1 MSTKMMIF
9 NSFSVTNYTILA
21 QCPKE
26 NKFFATIGRRIAKQL
41 HSDYRRDAWKWYKSV
56 IQADGKD
63 RCGLQSASSKVASK
77 ILH

>member
-41 HSDYRRDAWKWYKSV
+41 HSDYRRDAWK
-56 IQADGKD
+56 
-63 RCGLQSASSKVASK
+63 
-77 ILH
+77 

>member
-21 QCPKE
+21 QYPKE
-26 NKFFATIGRRIAKQL
+26 NKFFATIGRRIAKKL
-41 HSDYRRDAWKWYKSV
+41 HSDYRRDAWKYYKSV